1 MTRIQQYIFP
11 DGPVASRSPHA
22 TTLRMR
28 RERFLQR
35 RNRLARLG
43 FDEVFER
50 MWELYLAYSK
60 ADTQSGNLELERWG
74 PR

>member
-1 MTRIQQYIFP
+1 MTWIQQYIFP
-11 DGPVASRSPHA
+11 GGLVASRPPYA
-22 TTLRMR
+22 AMLRLW
-28 RERFLQR
+28 RERFRQR

-43 FDEVFER
+43 FDEGFEP
-50 MWELYLAYSK
+50 MWELCLAYSK